1 MGYSL
6 AGKMAEKPKSCA
18 TFQACK
24 VSLWRPLCLGI
35 RSTELAA
42 PKSAASQMNFEFEAK
57 KSLPTI
63 CSRWQVPTASAPT
76 SAMWSKVGVFKETI
90 NSIFFFA
97 LFGVSKLHFY

>member
-42 PKSAASQMNFEFEAK
+42 PKSAASQMNLILRHSNEYAYQNK
-57 KSLPTI
+57 RSN
-63 CSRWQVPTASAPT
+63 SAREYPIT
-76 SAMWSKVGVFKETI
+76 
-90 NSIFFFA
+90 
-97 LFGVSKLHFY
+97 Y

>member
-42 PKSAASQMNFEFEAK
+42 HKSAASQMNFEFEAK

-76 SAMWSKVGVFKETI
+76 TAMWSKVDVFKETI
-90 NSIFFFA
+90 NSIFFA